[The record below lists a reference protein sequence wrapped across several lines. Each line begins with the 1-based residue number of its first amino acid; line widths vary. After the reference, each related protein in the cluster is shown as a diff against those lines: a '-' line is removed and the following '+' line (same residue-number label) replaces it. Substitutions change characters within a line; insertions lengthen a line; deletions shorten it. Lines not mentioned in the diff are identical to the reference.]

1 MSILPQH
8 TGKFCLPM
16 MILVFLAIGTVS
28 ASENLTDEISLDD
41 ESSAQGIEILYL
53 LQIKNCKI

>member
-1 MSILPQH
+1 
-8 TGKFCLPM
+8 M